1 MVDWQVTGEVAFD
14 FDLGKGLCVVFA
26 AVPSS
31 IDVAVQEQYNRSIS
45 LLLGVTVLTCMQVFL
60 Q

>member
-1 MVDWQVTGEVAFD
+1 MTGEVAFD
-14 FDLGKGLCVVFA
+14 FDLGKGLFVVFA

-31 IDVAVQEQYNRSIS
+31 IGVAVQEQYNRSIS
-45 LLLGVTVLTCMQVFL
+45 LLLGVTVLTCMRVFL